1 MKTKKRI
8 QQATSCLPST
18 VVERTVVVLTL
29 LFGLMVPIAA
39 QVNERPVMTPSNYR
53 PPNQLWSLRRDLA
66 MLRLPGVSGDYVLGP
81 GDLVEIQVVDSGFLD
96 QTVRVSNSSQISL
109 PYLGIIDADMT
120 AGELEETISG
130 LLRER
135 KLLKEPEVLVYIQEY
150 RSKPI
155 YVLGEVDRPGE
166 YMMTQQLYLMD
177 AILLGGGLDYSA
189 ADRGFLHRR
198 LPGSAP
204 LSEAEISEDPSVVKA
219 DDMEVIEIDLVPL
232 KNGEMLNPNPLLRK
246 GDVFFVPEKKVTYFY
261 VIGDV
266 SRSGFFELP
275 EKGGLWASRGIAMA
289 GGPSPTAKMSEGVLV
304 RYTETGAREEH
315 KVDFAALLQGRRPD
329 IAVQP
334 NDIIFIPGSN
344 VKTLGYGLLNFVP
357 TMARRTAIMIP

>member
-1 MKTKKRI
+1 MTTNRRI
-8 QQATSCLPST
+8 RRFVAWLPCRGAT
-18 VVERTVVVLTL
+18 RTALVTALALFL
-29 LFGLMVPIAA
+29 LAPIAA
-39 QVNERPVMTPSNYR
+39 QVNERPVLPPSNYR
-53 PPNQLWSLRRDLA
+53 APDQLWSLRRDLA
-66 MLRLPGVSGDYVLGP
+66 MLRLPGVSEDYVLGP
-81 GDLVEIQVVDSGFLD
+81 GDLLEVQVVESGFLN

-109 PYLGIIDADMT
+109 PYLGLVDADLT
-120 AGELEETISG
+120 PGGLEERISS

-135 KLLKEPEVLVYIQEY
+135 KLLKEPEVLVYVQEY

-177 AILLGGGLDYSA
+177 AILLAGGLDYSA
-189 ADRGFLHRR
+189 ADRAFLHRR
-198 LPGSAP
+198 LPGAAP
-204 LSEAEISEDPSVVKA
+204 LSEAEITEDPSVVTA
-219 DDMEVIEIDLVPL
+219 QDMEVIEVDLVPL
-232 KNGEMLNPNPLLRK
+232 KNGELLNPNPLLRK
-246 GDVFFVPEKKVTYFY
+246 GDVFFVPEKKVSFFY

-266 SRSGFFELP
+266 FRSGFFELP
-275 EKGGLWASRGIAMA
+275 DKGGLWASRGIAMA
-289 GGPSPTAKMSEGVLV
+289 GGPTPTAKMSEGVLV

-315 KVDFAALLQGRRPD
+315 KVDFAALLEGRRPD

-357 TMARRTAIMIP
+357 SMARRTAFMIP